1 MPLVKPT
8 GRPNDIIE
16 RRRRGVENL
25 STNTSIKKIKTSGGE
40 CWTNLKFHKNM
51 FHDVYAVR
59 GDLIKAISYMQEETV
74 VCIAS
79 CHYNTFRARGKL
91 RGLPADA
98 YVIIHETN
106 NQRLE

>member
-1 MPLVKPT
+1 M
-8 GRPNDIIE
+8 
-16 RRRRGVENL
+16 ENL
-25 STNTSIKKIKTSGGE
+25 STKTSSKKIKTSGGE

-59 GDLIKAISYMQEETV
+59 GDLIKAIIYMQEETI
-74 VCIAS
+74 VCIWL
-79 CHYNTFRARGKL
+79 HVITFRARSKN
-91 RGLPADA
+91 RGLLADA